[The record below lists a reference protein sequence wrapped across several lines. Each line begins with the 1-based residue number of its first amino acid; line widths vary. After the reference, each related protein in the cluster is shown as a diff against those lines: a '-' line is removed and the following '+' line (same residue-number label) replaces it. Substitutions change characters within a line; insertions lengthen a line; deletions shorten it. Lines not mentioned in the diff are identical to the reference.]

1 MMSLS
6 LPSPTSTPNHLQ
18 LPKSPSLPT
27 LRQSHFIPPPSTA
40 HIAALINSGRLQQAI
55 TALDPLLAAAEPH
68 LPHHDLLTSYSLI
81 LKSCIRFRN
90 FTLGKLIHAKLGQS
104 GIELDAVVWNSLISL
119 YSKCGDFGKAEAVF
133 EGMGETADLVSWS
146 AMISCYA
153 NNGMERDAV
162 EMFVEMLKLGA
173 FCPNEYCFTAVIR
186 ACSNWEFC
194 DLGEVVYGFVVKTG
208 YLDSDVCVGCSLI
221 DMFVKGRSDLES
233 AYKVFDRMTERNVV
247 SWTLMIT
254 RFMQMG
260 FVKEAV
266 DLFVDMVLEG
276 HVPDKFTLSGVIS
289 ACAEMELLSTGKQLH
304 SMSVRLGLVSDV
316 CVGCSLVDMYA
327 KCSRDLSLCDSRKV
341 FERMSDHNVMS
352 WTAMITG
359 CVQSGGL
366 NEEAVRLYLEMVQGS
381 VVPNHFTLSGVLK
394 ACGNLIDL
402 CMGEQI
408 HAHAVKRGLGSIN
421 CLGNAIISM
430 YSKCG
435 RMDDARRAFDLLFE
449 KSLVTYNVLVDGYA
463 KNMSSK
469 ESFELFNEIEQKGMG
484 TDGFTIAS
492 LLSGAA
498 SVGAISKG
506 EQLHARVFKSDFTSD
521 ICISNA
527 LISMYTR
534 CGDIESAFKVF
545 DGMESR
551 NVISWTSVITGFAKH
566 GFAIRALEQFSE
578 MLRSGI
584 KPNEVT
590 YVAVL
595 SACSHTGM
603 ISQGIE
609 YFDSMYKDHG
619 IVPRMEHYACMVD
632 IFGRSGLLTK
642 AVKFIDS
649 MPVKADALVWRTLLG
664 ACRIHGNSGLG
675 KHAAQMILEQ
685 EPQDPAA
692 YVLLSNLYASEG
704 KWDYVT
710 EIRKNMKQK
719 NMTKE
724 AGCSWIE
731 AGNKVHR
738 FHVGETSHPQAKKI
752 YNELDELSKQ
762 IRQMGYVPNTDFVLH
777 DVEEEQKEKYL
788 FQHSEKLAVAYGL
801 ISTSGSKPIR
811 VFKNLRVCGDCH
823 TAIKYISQARGREI
837 VLRDS
842 NRFHHFKNGACSCND
857 YW

>member
-1 MMSLS
+1 
-6 LPSPTSTPNHLQ
+6 
-18 LPKSPSLPT
+18 
-27 LRQSHFIPPPSTA
+27 
-40 HIAALINSGRLQQAI
+40 
-55 TALDPLLAAAEPH
+55 
-68 LPHHDLLTSYSLI
+68 
-81 LKSCIRFRN
+81 
-90 FTLGKLIHAKLGQS
+90 
-104 GIELDAVVWNSLISL
+104 
-119 YSKCGDFGKAEAVF
+119 
-133 EGMGETADLVSWS
+133 MGEDADLVSWS

-153 NNGMERDAV
+153 NSGMVRKGL
-162 EMFVEMLKLGA
+162 EMFLRMLELGSYY
-173 FCPNEYCFTAVIR
+173 PNEYCFTAVIR
-186 ACSNWEFC
+186 ACSNRKFC
-194 DLGEVVYGFVVKTG
+194 DLGEVVYGFVIKTG

-221 DMFVKGRSDLES
+221 DMFVKGRADVED
-233 AYKVFDRMTERNVV
+233 AFKVFDRMSERNVV
-247 SWTLMIT
+247 TWTLMIT
-254 RFMQMG
+254 RFMQTG
-260 FVKEAV
+260 FVREAV
-266 DLFVDMVLEG
+266 DLFVDMILEG
-276 HVPDKFTLSGVIS
+276 LVPDKFTFSGVIS
-289 ACAEMELLSTGKQLH
+289 ACAEMELLSIGKQLH
-304 SMSVRLGLVSDV
+304 SLSVRLGLVYDV

-327 KCSRDLSLCDSRKV
+327 KCSKDLSLCDSRKL
-341 FERMSDHNVMS
+341 FERMPEQNIMS
-352 WTAMITG
+352 WTSMITG

-366 NEEAVRLYLEMVQGS
+366 NEEAIRLYLEMVKGS
-381 VVPNHFTLSGVLK
+381 VEPTYFTLSAVLK
-394 ACGNLIDL
+394 ACGNLADL

-408 HAHAVKRGLGSIN
+408 HAQAMKRGIESIN
-421 CLGNAIISM
+421 CLGNAVISM

-435 RMDDARRAFDLLFE
+435 KMNDARRAFDLLFE
-449 KSLVTYNVLVDGYA
+449 KNLVTYNALVDGYA
-463 KNMSSK
+463 KNMSSR

-484 TDGFTIAS
+484 ADGFTIAS

-506 EQLHARVFKSDFTSD
+506 EQIHARVFKSDMTSD

-534 CGDIESAFKVF
+534 CGDIESAFMVF

-551 NVISWTSVITGFAKH
+551 NVISWTSIIAGFAKH
-566 GFAIRALEQFSE
+566 GFATRALEQFKE
-578 MLRSGI
+578 MLQVGI

-603 ISQGIE
+603 ISQGIQ
-609 YFDSMYKDHG
+609 YFDSMFKDHG
-619 IVPRMEHYACMVD
+619 IVPRTEHYACMAD
-632 IFGRSGLLTK
+632 IFGRSGLLTD
-642 AVKFIDS
+642 AVRFIDA

-664 ACRIHGNSGLG
+664 ACRIHGNSELG
-675 KHAAQMILEQ
+675 KHAAHMIIEQ

-710 EIRKNMKQK
+710 EIRKNMKLK

-731 AGNKVHR
+731 NENKVHR
-738 FHVGETSHPQAKKI
+738 FHVGETSHPQAKMI
-752 YNELDELSKQ
+752 YKELDELAPQLK
-762 IRQMGYVPNTDFVLH
+762 QMGYVPNTDFVLH

-801 ISTSGSKPIR
+801 ISTAGSKPIR

-823 TAIKYISQARGREI
+823 TTIKYISQVRGREI

-842 NRFHHFKNGACSCND
+842 NRFHHFNNGACSCND